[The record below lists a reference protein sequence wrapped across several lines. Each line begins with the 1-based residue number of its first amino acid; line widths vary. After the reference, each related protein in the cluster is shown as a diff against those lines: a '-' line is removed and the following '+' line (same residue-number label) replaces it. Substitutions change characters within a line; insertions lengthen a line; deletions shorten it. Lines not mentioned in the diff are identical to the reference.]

1 MRLKRTGIEWPI
13 ILPVIVILLAVA
25 AIVALLTLLNDIR
38 ADWALVIVLMLAGVA
53 FFAAWQPSQLAQQ
66 NRALQAELAQRSSDL
81 ATQTTRLTAL
91 HDMAQ
96 SLGSP
101 LRMEEVLMQG
111 AERIKTVLDVDAAH
125 IHLVGNEGQSLKL
138 ETAVGTPVSFLAEE
152 ATIGVG
158 ECLCGLVASS
168 VQPVV
173 VTDLRSDAR
182 ATRVACKRHGF
193 CSLASVPLRSHGR
206 AMGILTVNSR
216 ARREFTPAE
225 LELLTTLGNQLGA
238 AIENAQFYA
247 EMERRV
253 QELSRQVEHLVVVQE
268 RERISREIH
277 DGLAQALALLN
288 MRVSVT
294 QSLLVAGQTEQA
306 RKELAE
312 AAEVIDIAN
321 RDVREAITALRLTS
335 PKGLVFTPTLKEFVL
350 DFGLRNDIETGFQAV
365 DGARA
370 VVLAPMAEVQLM
382 RIIQEAL
389 TNVRKHARAQHAQ
402 VELTRRGTRL
412 IVSIEDDG
420 QGFDMDAVL
429 TGQNKKNFGLTTMN
443 ERAAS
448 IGGLLDV
455 RTQIGGGTRITVSV
469 PCEPELAPERQVS
482 LEEVTD

>member
-1 MRLKRTGIEWPI
+1 MHLKRTGIEWPI
-13 ILPVIVILLAVA
+13 ILPVVVILLAVA
-25 AIVALLTLLNDIR
+25 AIVALLTLLNDVR

-53 FFAAWQPSQLAQQ
+53 FFAAWQPSRLAQQ
-66 NRALQAELAQRSSDL
+66 NRALKAELSQRESDL
-81 ATQTTRLTAL
+81 SMQTARLTTL

-96 SLGSP
+96 CLGSP

-111 AERIKTVLDVDAAH
+111 AERVKTVLDVDAAH
-125 IHLVGNEGQSLKL
+125 IHLVGNEGQNLKL
-138 ETAVGTPVSFLAEE
+138 ETAVGAPVSFLAEE
-152 ATIGVG
+152 ANIGVG

-168 VQPVV
+168 AQPVV
-173 VTDLRSDAR
+173 VPDLRSDAR
-182 ATRVACKRHGF
+182 ATRVACKRHGY
-193 CSLASVPLRSHGR
+193 CSVASVPLRSHDR
-206 AMGILTVNSR
+206 ALGILTVNSR
-216 ARREFTPAE
+216 ARREFTPAD
-225 LELLTTLGNQLGA
+225 LEMLTTLGNQLGA

-312 AAEVIDIAN
+312 AAEVIDAAN

-335 PKGLVFTPTLKEFVL
+335 PKGAAFTPTLKEFVL
-350 DFGLRNDIETGFQAV
+350 DFGLRNNIETDLQAV

-370 VVLAPMAEVQLM
+370 IVLAPMAEVQLM

-389 TNVRKHARAQHAQ
+389 TNVRKHARAQHAN
-402 VELTRRGTRL
+402 VALNRRGTRL
-412 IVSIEDDG
+412 VVSIEDDG

-448 IGGLLDV
+448 IGGFLDV
-455 RTQIGGGTRITVSV
+455 QTQIGGGTRITVSV
-469 PCEPELAPERQVS
+469 PCEPQLAPERQVP

>member
-1 MRLKRTGIEWPI
+1 MMPTTGGRNGWTVTGSSIEWHI
-13 ILPVIVILLAVA
+13 ILPVVVVLLAVGA
-25 AIVALLTLLNDIR
+25 VVALLTLLSDIR

-53 FFAAWQPSQLAQQ
+53 FLGGLAAEPTRPNRTAPS
-66 NRALQAELAQRSSDL
+66 RRSWRSAPRNYL
-81 ATQTTRLTAL
+81 RKLNGSPRFTIWR
-91 HDMAQ
+91 Q

-111 AERIKTVLDVDAAH
+111 AERVKTVLDVDAAH

-158 ECLCGLVASS
+158 ECMCGLVASS

-193 CSLASVPLRSHGR
+193 CSVASVPLRSHDR

-216 ARREFTPAE
+216 ARREFTTAE
-225 LELLTTLGNQLGA
+225 LEMLTTLGNQLGA
-238 AIENAQFYA
+238 AIENAQFYT

-312 AAEVIDIAN
+312 AAEVIDAAN

-335 PKGLVFTPTLKEFVL
+335 PKGAAFTPTLKEFVL
-350 DFGLRNDIETGFQAV
+350 DFGLRNNIETDFVAV

-370 VVLAPMAEVQLM
+370 IVLAPMAEVQLM

-389 TNVRKHARAQHAQ
+389 TNVRKHARAQHATGGADPARHA
-402 VELTRRGTRL
+402 VAGVHRRRRP
-412 IVSIEDDG
+412 
-420 QGFDMDAVL
+420 
-429 TGQNKKNFGLTTMN
+429 GL
-443 ERAAS
+443 
-448 IGGLLDV
+448 
-455 RTQIGGGTRITVSV
+455 
-469 PCEPELAPERQVS
+469 
-482 LEEVTD
+482 

>member
-1 MRLKRTGIEWPI
+1 MDRKWTKIEWQI
-13 ILPVIVILLAVA
+13 ILPVVVVLLAVA
-25 AIVALLTLLNDIR
+25 AFVALLTLLNDIR
-38 ADWALVIVLMLAGVA
+38 ADWALVIVLMLAGIA
-53 FFAAWQPSQLAQQ
+53 SFAVWQPSKLAQQ
-66 NRALQAELAQRSSDL
+66 NHSLKAELAQRTSELS
-81 ATQTTRLTAL
+81 TQRTRLTAL

-96 SLGSP
+96 CLGSP

-111 AERIKTVLDVDAAH
+111 AERVKTVLDVDAAH
-125 IHLVGNEGQSLKL
+125 IHLVGNEGQNLKL

-182 ATRVACKRHGF
+182 ATRVACKRHGY
-193 CSLASVPLRSHGR
+193 CSIASVPLRSHDR
-206 AMGILTVNSR
+206 ALGILTVNSR
-216 ARREFTPAE
+216 ARREFTPAD
-225 LELLTTLGNQLGA
+225 LEMLTTLGNQLGA

-247 EMERRV
+247 DMERRV

-312 AAEVIDIAN
+312 AAEVIDVAN

-335 PKGLVFTPTLKEFVL
+335 PKGAAFTPTLKEFVL
-350 DFGLRNDIETGFQAV
+350 DFGLRNNIETDFQAV

-370 VVLAPMAEVQLM
+370 IVLAPITEVQLM
-382 RIIQEAL
+382 RIIQESL
-389 TNVRKHARAQHAQ
+389 TNVRKHARAQHAN
-402 VELTRRGTRL
+402 VALTRRGARL
-412 IVSIEDDG
+412 LVSIEDDG

-429 TGQNKKNFGLTTMN
+429 TGQNKKNFGLTTMS

-448 IGGLLDV
+448 IGGMLDV
-455 RTQIGGGTRITVSV
+455 QTHIGGGTRITVSV
-469 PCEPELAPERQVS
+469 PCEQQPAPERQAP
-482 LEEVTD
+482 LEEITD